1 MKSRVFKGIKAYVRM
16 EERYEGLNI
25 LFETNNDLKE
35 DIYNVIDAVKKE
47 TGLTPF
53 IFEKI
58 STDRKDI
65 QAIYIEFHDDVH
77 RTGGDFFEMI
87 LKRLNVDHCE
97 DNICE
102 PY

>member
-1 MKSRVFKGIKAYVRM
+1 MKDRVFKGLKAYVRM

-25 LFETNNDLKE
+25 LFETDNDLKQ
-35 DIYNVIDAVKKE
+35 DILNVIEEVKKE

-58 STDRKDI
+58 SNDRKDI
-65 QAIYIEFHDDVH
+65 QGIYIEFHDDVH
-77 RTGGDFFEMI
+77 RTGGDFFEKI
-87 LKRLNVDHCE
+87 LKKLNVDHCE
-97 DNICE
+97 ENVCE

>member
-1 MKSRVFKGIKAYVRM
+1 MKDRVFKGIKAYVRM

-25 LFETNNDLKE
+25 LFETDDDLKQ
-35 DIYNVIDAVKKE
+35 DIYAVVDDEKKE

-77 RTGGDFFEMI
+77 RTGGDFFEKI
-87 LKRLNVDHCE
+87 LKRLNVDKCE
-97 DNICE
+97 DNVCE

>member
-1 MKSRVFKGIKAYVRM
+1 MKNREFKGIKAYVRM

-25 LFETNNDLKE
+25 LFGTDDDLKK
-35 DIYNVIDAVKKE
+35 DIYKVIDEVKKE
-47 TGLTPF
+47 TGMTPF

-77 RTGGDFFEMI
+77 RTGGDFFETV
-87 LKRLNVDHCE
+87 LKRLNINHCE

>member
-1 MKSRVFKGIKAYVRM
+1 MKDRVFKGIKAYVRM

-25 LFETNNDLKE
+25 LFESDDDLKQ
-35 DIYNVIDAVKKE
+35 DILNVIDEVKKE

-65 QAIYIEFHDDVH
+65 QGIYIEFHDDVH
-77 RTGGDFFEMI
+77 RTGGDFFEKI
-87 LKRLNVDHCE
+87 LKRLNVTKCD
-97 DNICE
+97 DNVCE